1 MNILITAA
9 NSASAY
15 RLKNQLSDNNIIM
28 GDYMDLPDFMLK
40 PGKMVRLPDPKSVSY
55 THEMLTLCLDLGV
68 EALYLLRPQ
77 EMELIKQ
84 SEILFNEYQIKIVA
98 GVNEI

>member
-1 MNILITAA
+1 LNILITAA
-9 NSASAY
+9 NSAPAY
-15 RLKNQLSDNNIIM
+15 RLKNQLSEDNIIM

-68 EALYLLRPQ
+68 EALYMLRPQ

>member
-9 NSASAY
+9 NSAPAY
-15 RLKNQLSDNNIIM
+15 RLKNQLSEDNIIM

>member
-1 MNILITAA
+1 
-9 NSASAY
+9 
-15 RLKNQLSDNNIIM
+15 M

>member
-1 MNILITAA
+1 
-9 NSASAY
+9 
-15 RLKNQLSDNNIIM
+15 M

-68 EALYLLRPQ
+68 EVLYLFRPQ
-77 EMELIKQ
+77 ELELIKQ

>member
-9 NSASAY
+9 NSAPAY

-84 SEILFNEYQIKIVA
+84 SEILFNEYQIKIVGGA
-98 GVNEI
+98 NEL